1 MKVPALLFAVKYSF
15 LSMLRFWR
23 NRMLVLQCEAQVDH
37 QAVHQYP
44 EDGERHGLAHDIT
57 ILTLHVAG
65 GGSDGDTLWRQQ
77 FTSLRACAVGSGKP
91 VGLVTAYSEER

>member
-44 EDGERHGLAHDIT
+44 EDGERHRLTHDVS
-57 ILTLHVAG
+57 ILSLHIAG
-65 GGSDGDTLWRQQ
+65 SSRNGNTLW
-77 FTSLRACAVGSGKP
+77 
-91 VGLVTAYSEER
+91 